1 MKYHRPSFVTR
12 RTALKAGASM
22 LRGTA
27 ENPVSRQ
34 HIIDKARGL
43 IAPVLGAATSQKLI
57 R

>member
-12 RTALKAGASM
+12 RTALKAGGSM

-27 ENPVSRQ
+27 ENPVSRKD
-34 HIIDKARGL
+34 IIDKARGL